1 MSLESAR
8 ASAFPEGFSASLNTR
23 VPNILHFLSVS
34 IKFPSTC
41 PAHKLLWAMAQKWWF
56 PVVRCLSQPLPI
68 SHLHTVFSVGCSP
81 GSLVSCTPSTAP
93 PPPTQHL
100 HFLLL
105 LLSILQSLQCL
116 RDQSDS
122 LYNMLLCIY
131 LTFKYLNK
139 MPMKGESLGKDEG
152 RNVSASAHLILF
164 SVRTKG

>member
-1 MSLESAR
+1 MFHCTQRSIDLPQRANKESEAGWMSLESAR

-81 GSLVSCTPSTAP
+81 GSLVSCTPSTTP
-93 PPPTQHL
+93 PPPQHNICTSSCFSSPSSS
-100 HFLLL
+100 HFSAFVIRVTAFAICYCASTSLLN
-105 LLSILQSLQCL
+105 I
-116 RDQSDS
+116 
-122 LYNMLLCIY
+122 
-131 LTFKYLNK
+131 
-139 MPMKGESLGKDEG
+139 
-152 RNVSASAHLILF
+152 
-164 SVRTKG
+164 

>member
-1 MSLESAR
+1 MFHCTQRSIDLPQRANKESEAGWMSLESAR

-81 GSLVSCTPSTAP
+81 GSLVSCTPSTTP
-93 PPPTQHL
+93 PPPNTTSALPLASPLHPPVTSVPSWSEWQPLQYVTVHL
-100 HFLLL
+100 PHF
-105 LLSILQSLQCL
+105 
-116 RDQSDS
+116 
-122 LYNMLLCIY
+122 
-131 LTFKYLNK
+131 
-139 MPMKGESLGKDEG
+139 
-152 RNVSASAHLILF
+152 
-164 SVRTKG
+164 